1 MTLYRVFTRDPS
13 AAPTEPGGALY
24 MPPIGHGR
32 INNPSYRVLYAASHP
47 EAAIAERFGRY
58 AVWDSEMF
66 DGPPGRSFGLATFSL
81 PDSARIENLDD
92 AARLV
97 DLALRPSDVVT
108 PDYETSRAWAARIHD
123 AGASVGVSWWSWYD
137 SRWHSYGLWNID
149 GLVASVVVD
158 IEASMSVIE
167 RSAMSINK
175 VLR

>member
-47 EAAIAERFGRY
+47 EAAIADRFGRY
-58 AVWDSEMF
+58 AVWDAKMF
-66 DGPPGRSFGLATFSL
+66 DGPSGRSLGLATFSL

-108 PDYETSRAWAARIHD
+108 PDYEVSRAWAARIHD
-123 AGASVGVSWWSWYD
+123 AGGHAGVSWWSWYD
-137 SRWHSYGLWNID
+137 SRWHSFGLWDID
-149 GLVASVVVD
+149 RLVVSDVVD
-158 IEASMSVIE
+158 VRSSMPVVE
-167 RSAMSINK
+167 RAATSIHK
-175 VLR
+175 LLR